1 MTAINLN
8 IGDILENRET
18 RRKGKRVKVIAIG
31 GGTVTVENVR
41 NADGAIL
48 NSVGKQY
55 NIKES
60 RILDDYRVIH
70 SDHEDIPETFEDI
83 PMTPE
88 EEEEAASLA
97 SDNLRSAQ
105 SWDGASLVE
114 HHNVDITAPRP
125 PYPPFAV
132 VISDHNSTPQ
142 EEEEDED
149 EITPEQEADLHNALK
164 TVGYYKLPD
173 RAEIVADI
181 QDAIDGIKKEE
192 KDENF
197 DLSLEETV
205 ELIFDYIR
213 SID

>member
-1 MTAINLN
+1 MTTTNLN

-18 RRKGKRVKVIAIG
+18 RRKGKRVKVISIG
-31 GGTVTVENVR
+31 DGIVTVENVR

-55 NIKES
+55 SIKES

-70 SDHEDIPETFEDI
+70 TDHEDI

-97 SDNLRSAQ
+97 SDNLVDSQ
-105 SWDGASLVE
+105 SWYEAASVEYADTGTTVPWLRLVDT
-114 HHNVDITAPRP
+114 VDN
-125 PYPPFAV
+125 
-132 VISDHNSTPQ
+132 HNSTPQ
-142 EEEEDED
+142 EEETEDEE

-173 RAEIVADI
+173 RAEIVSDI
-181 QDAIDGIKKEE
+181 QDAIDDL
-192 KDENF
+192 KDENENF

-205 ELIFDYIR
+205 ELVLDYIR

>member
-1 MTAINLN
+1 MTTTKIN

-18 RRKGKRVKVIAIG
+18 RRKGKQVKVIVIG
-31 GGTVTVENVR
+31 NGIVTVENIR

-105 SWDGASLVE
+105 SLDEASLVE
-114 HHNVDITAPRP
+114 NHNTVLTSPW
-125 PYPPFAV
+125 PPFVNTVANY
-132 VISDHNSTPQ
+132 NSAPQ
-142 EEEEDED
+142 EDED
-149 EITPEQEADLHNALK
+149 EEEITPEQEADLHNALK

-192 KDENF
+192 QNENF

-205 ELIFDYIR
+205 ELVFDYIR
-213 SID
+213 SVD

>member
-70 SDHEDIPETFEDI
+70 TDHEDIEDI

-88 EEEEAASLA
+88 EEEEAASLV
-97 SDNLRSAQ
+97 SDNLRSSQ
-105 SWDGASLVE
+105 SLDEASLVE
-114 HHNVDITAPRP
+114 HHNTDITAPWV
-125 PYPPFAV
+125 PFVDTVANY
-132 VISDHNSTPQ
+132 NSSPQ
-142 EEEEDED
+142 EDDED

-192 KDENF
+192 ENENF

-205 ELIFDYIR
+205 ELVFDYIR

>member
-1 MTAINLN
+1 MTTTNLN

-18 RRKGKRVKVIAIG
+18 RRKGKRVKVIGIG
-31 GGTVTVENVR
+31 DGIVTVENVR

-70 SDHEDIPETFEDI
+70 SDHEDIEDI

-88 EEEEAASLA
+88 EEEEAASLV

-105 SWDGASLVE
+105 SLDEASLVE
-114 HHNVDITAPRP
+114 NHNTVLTSPW
-125 PYPPFAV
+125 PPFVNTVANY
-132 VISDHNSTPQ
+132 NSAPQ
-142 EEEEDED
+142 EDED
-149 EITPEQEADLHNALK
+149 EEEITPEQEADLHNALK

-173 RAEIVADI
+173 RADIVTDI

-192 KDENF
+192 ENENF

-205 ELIFDYIR
+205 ELVFDYIR

>member
-1 MTAINLN
+1 MTTTNLN

-18 RRKGKRVKVIAIG
+18 RRKGKRVKVITIG
-31 GGTVTVENVR
+31 NGIVTVENVR

-55 NIKES
+55 DIKES

-70 SDHEDIPETFEDI
+70 SDHEDI

-105 SWDGASLVE
+105 SWDPYITTINGIDFSL
-114 HHNVDITAPRP
+114 
-125 PYPPFAV
+125 
-132 VISDHNSTPQ
+132 Q
-142 EEEEDED
+142 EYIDPGQEDEE

-192 KDENF
+192 ENENF
-197 DLSLEETV
+197 DLSLEEIV
-205 ELIFDYIR
+205 ELVFDYIR

>member
-97 SDNLRSAQ
+97 SDNLRSSQ
-105 SWDGASLVE
+105 SWEDASLVE
-114 HHNVDITAPRP
+114 HHDTDITAPWV
-125 PYPPFAV
+125 PFVDTVANY
-132 VISDHNSTPQ
+132 NSSPQ
-142 EEEEDED
+142 EEIEDEE

-181 QDAIDGIKKEE
+181 QDAIDGIRKEE
-192 KDENF
+192 KNENF

>member
-97 SDNLRSAQ
+97 SDNLRSSQ
-105 SWDGASLVE
+105 SWEDASLVE
-114 HHNVDITAPRP
+114 HHNVDITAPWV
-125 PYPPFAV
+125 PFVDTVANY
-132 VISDHNSTPQ
+132 NSSPQ
-142 EEEEDED
+142 EEDED

>member
-1 MTAINLN
+1 MTTTKIN

-70 SDHEDIPETFEDI
+70 SDHEDIP
-83 PMTPE
+83 MTPE
-88 EEEEAASLA
+88 EEEEAASLV

-105 SWDGASLVE
+105 SFDEPTIVE
-114 HHNVDITAPRP
+114 NHYTSITAPRP
-125 PYPPFAV
+125 PWLRL
-132 VISDHNSTPQ
+132 SDTVANYNSTPQ
-142 EEEEDED
+142 EETEDEE

-164 TVGYYKLPD
+164 IVGYYKLPD

-192 KDENF
+192 ENENF

-205 ELIFDYIR
+205 ELVLDYIR

>member
-1 MTAINLN
+1 MTTTKIN

-70 SDHEDIPETFEDI
+70 SDHEDIP
-83 PMTPE
+83 MTPE

-114 HHNVDITAPRP
+114 HHDVDITVPWV
-125 PYPPFAV
+125 PFVDTVANY
-132 VISDHNSTPQ
+132 NSSPQ
-142 EEEEDED
+142 EEDED

-192 KDENF
+192 KNENF